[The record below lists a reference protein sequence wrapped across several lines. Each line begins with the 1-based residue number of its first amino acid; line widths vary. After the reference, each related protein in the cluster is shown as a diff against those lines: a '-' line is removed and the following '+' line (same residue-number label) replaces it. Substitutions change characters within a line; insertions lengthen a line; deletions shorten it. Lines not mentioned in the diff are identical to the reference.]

1 MNRYCVIGEK
11 LTHTMSPQI
20 HKAYFDYY
28 KRQGEYEVLQIP
40 MSDMDG
46 DCKELLLRYDG
57 FNVTVPYKE
66 KVIKYLDGLSQEAKN
81 IKAVNTVVN
90 SDGKLYGY
98 NTDPYGFGEL
108 LRVNGVEIA
117 GKSFVVL
124 GSGGASKS
132 VCYVLKKAG
141 AKTVK
146 IATRDSEKCKNDK
159 YISYCDLANYKAD
172 AVVNTTPVGMFPNVD
187 ASPLKDEEIANFQTV
202 VDIVY
207 NPMYTKL
214 LQSAVRLGKKAVGG
228 LYMLVAQAVKSQEI
242 WSNSSASR
250 TVTKEIYNKL
260 AKQYYL
266 QNGGNI
272 YLTGIMSCGKTVK
285 GKRAARELGW
295 KFVDTDEYVEKISGK
310 SVKQLFDEG
319 EEVFRDWESKAIYEL
334 SQQKNLVVATGGG
347 AILRDR
353 NVSAMKLSGIIV
365 MIERKI
371 EDIIASVRTDT
382 RPLLK
387 DGAEKLR
394 AIYEKRK
401 DRYYSACDKVVKS
414 FENDVYKTVKEIVKI
429 IK

>member
-146 IATRDSEKCKNDK
+146 IATRDSEKCKNDN

-228 LYMLVAQAVKSQEI
+228 LHMLVAQAVKSQEI
-242 WSNSSASR
+242 WNNSSASR
-250 TVTKEIYNKL
+250 TVTKEIYNSL

>member
-46 DCKELLLRYDG
+46 GCKELLLRYDG